1 MPRLQPIQPDDR
13 KFKMHV
19 LSGGAAAA
27 VVKGVQ
33 AEFEQATGSRI
44 DGTFSA
50 VGMMRDKLVGGA
62 PCDLVILTRPLI
74 AQLIESG
81 HVVPGSARSLGL
93 VKTGVAVRSGTPHP
107 TVRTRDELHAA
118 MSAARGIYFP
128 DPEKATAGIHF
139 MNVLKSLG
147 LDESLC
153 DRFRVFPNGATAM
166 GEMARSSESDLIGC
180 TQVTEINYTEGVD
193 LVDVLP
199 AEFELSTD
207 YTLGICTH
215 AQHPEQAQLLAGLL
229 TGKAS
234 EAVRRQGGFEF

>member
-1 MPRLQPIQPDDR
+1 
-13 KFKMHV
+13 MHV

-27 VVKGVQ
+27 VVKGIQ

-50 VGMMRDKLVGGA
+50 VGMMRDKLVSGA
-62 PCDLVILTRPLI
+62 PCDVVIFTKPLI
-74 AQLIESG
+74 EQLIASG
-81 HVVPGSARSLGL
+81 HVVAGSARSLGL

-107 TVRTRDELHAA
+107 RVQTRAELHAA
-118 MSAARGIYFP
+118 MSAAKGIYFP
-128 DPEKATAGIHF
+128 DPDKATAGIHF
-139 MNVLKSLG
+139 MNVLTALG
-147 LDESLC
+147 LNESM
-153 DRFRVFPNGATAM
+153 RSKFRIFPNGATAM
-166 GEMARSSESDLIGC
+166 GEMAKSTESGLIGC

-193 LVDVLP
+193 LVAVLP

-215 AQHPEQAQLLAGLL
+215 TQNLQQAQLLADLL
-229 TGKAS
+229 SGPAS